1 MNLECSLQ
9 TGLKVWL
16 ATNRL
21 QFSRCKTLEIFTI
34 KKLTEPLKTSEG
46 SKTENE
52 REELAEREGKEGIKE
67 RKGVRRGGMGKG
79 EMNEIHNQGKGI
91 LRDTQSS
98 SWGRSKQMS
107 QGFTL

>member
-1 MNLECSLQ
+1 MDLECSLQ

-34 KKLTEPLKTSEG
+34 KKLTEPLKTPPQRGVRQRVREKSWQEE
-46 SKTENE
+46 KE
-52 REELAEREGKEGIKE
+52 RIKE

-79 EMNEIHNQGKGI
+79 EMNAIHNQGKGI
-91 LRDTQSS
+91 LREV
-98 SWGRSKQMS
+98 SK
-107 QGFTL
+107 